1 MAAAAKLDVEELWI
15 AFGTAKSF
23 LYISTH
29 EMVRSLGPSKSTALP
44 VFHAYTGCDT
54 VSSFSTKGKK
64 SAWTTWMSY
73 DDVTSTFLSLST
85 RPSLIK
91 DVDTT
96 VLEHFTILLYN
107 HTSTIV
113 KIDEARSEM
122 FTKKGR
128 EMDALPPTKAALVQH
143 IRREVYLGKD
153 TTCLPGHANS

>member
-1 MAAAAKLDVEELWI
+1 M
-15 AFGTAKSF
+15 
-23 LYISTH
+23 
-29 EMVRSLGPSKSTALP
+29 SLGPSKFTALP

-85 RPSLIK
+85 GPSLIK

-96 VLEHFTILLYN
+96 VLERFTILLYN
-107 HTSTIV
+107 CTSTIV
-113 KIDEARSEM
+113 NIDEAHHEL

-128 EMDALPPTKAALVQH
+128 VMDALPPTKAALVQH
-143 IRREVYLGKD
+143 IRRAVYQSGHCMLHVCLDMPTPENWGWVNSNNWKPLS
-153 TTCLPGHANS
+153 TT